1 MAVAK
6 HVNLRLMGQLVVLK
20 WFTDLIYSWP
30 DIFGMQDRKA
40 LKKCFKNT
48 KVSGCEVANKVKRLP
63 TPAPILALAAIIGLQ
78 DPEDLTVNVRAG
90 PAASSGDR
98 RCRDVCDTGIT
109 IRVFMADAPEP
120 LLALM
125 TEILEAAIADGSIVP
140 LLLEALGLPA
150 TTAAELALCVPFGPF
165 GKLIG

>member
-1 MAVAK
+1 M
-6 HVNLRLMGQLVVLK
+6 L
-20 WFTDLIYSWP
+20 
-30 DIFGMQDRKA
+30 QDRKA

-48 KVSGCEVANKVKRLP
+48 KVSGCEVANKEKRLP
-63 TPAPILALAAIIGLQ
+63 TPAPIIPLAAATIAIANVDPVLLEAEEEAIAAALAAIIGLQ

-98 RCRDVCDTGIT
+98 RRRDVCDTGIT
-109 IRVFMADAPEP
+109 IRVFVANAPEP